1 MKNLLNISEEE
12 KSRILEMHETATN
25 KHYLNEQPTV
35 GAGVLAGAAAG
46 SVVPG
51 VGTLVG
57 GVGGA
62 VVGTIISIINGSDAA
77 SQKVQKIINNCGNK
91 FPVTSRTN
99 KIADSVY
106 NAISGVGTDEG
117 GVYNAIKA
125 STSIAEFCGVVKSYK
140 DSYGEDL
147 YTALDGDFDSEN
159 EWVQIMRPLRDIVLK
174 SQGTKPQQQPMAKPQ
189 LKPDTRPQAPDTRP
203 QAPASRPQVPRPQA
217 PDTRPQAPASRPQV
231 PASRPQVPRPQA
243 PASRPQVPASRPQVT
258 RP

>member
-203 QAPASRPQVPRPQA
+203 QAPASRPQVP
-217 PDTRPQAPASRPQV
+217 
-231 PASRPQVPRPQA
+231 ASRPQVPRP
-243 PASRPQVPASRPQVT
+243 
-258 RP
+258 

>member
-99 KIADSVY
+99 KIADGVY

-159 EWVQIMRPLRDIVLK
+159 EWVEIMRPLRDVILK
-174 SQGTKPQQQPMAKPQ
+174 SQQEISKKLQQQTTTQTRPQ
-189 LKPDTRPQAPDTRP
+189 STASRPQAPTP
-203 QAPASRPQVPRPQA
+203 PPPGTIYNTSNGSSRRL
-217 PDTRPQAPASRPQV
+217 R
-231 PASRPQVPRPQA
+231 
-243 PASRPQVPASRPQVT
+243 
-258 RP
+258 

>member
-99 KIADSVY
+99 KIADGVY

-159 EWVQIMRPLRDIVLK
+159 EWVEIMRPLRDMILK
-174 SQGTKPQQQPMAKPQ
+174 SQQEISKKLQQQTTTQ
-189 LKPDTRPQAPDTRP
+189 TRPQTRP
-203 QAPASRPQVPRPQA
+203 QAPASRPQA
-217 PDTRPQAPASRPQV
+217 PTPPPPGTIYNTSNGSSR
-231 PASRPQVPRPQA
+231 RLR
-243 PASRPQVPASRPQVT
+243 
-258 RP
+258 

>member
-12 KSRILEMHETATN
+12 KTRILEMHETATN

-99 KIADSVY
+99 KIADGVY

-147 YTALDGDFDSEN
+147 YTALDGDFDAEN

-174 SQGTKPQQQPMAKPQ
+174 SQGTKPQQQTVKPQQQPMAKPQ
-189 LKPDTRPQAPDTRP
+189 LK
-203 QAPASRPQVPRPQA
+203 

-243 PASRPQVPASRPQVT
+243 PTPPPPGTIYNTSNGSSRRL
-258 RP
+258 R

>member
-243 PASRPQVPASRPQVT
+243 PASRPQVPASRPQVS

>member
-12 KSRILEMHETATN
+12 KNRILEMHESATN

-77 SQKVQKIINNCGNK
+77 SQKVQKIINNCGTK

-99 KIADSVY
+99 LIADNIY
-106 NAISGVGTDEG
+106 RAISGAGTNEDN
-117 GVYNAIKA
+117 VYRSLKA
-125 STSIAEFCGVVKSYK
+125 TRSIVEFCGVVKSYK

-147 YTALDGDFDSEN
+147 YTALDGDFDAEN

-174 SQGTKPQQQPMAKPQ
+174 SQGTKPQQQTVKPQQQPMAKPQ
-189 LKPDTRPQAPDTRP
+189 LK
-203 QAPASRPQVPRPQA
+203 

-231 PASRPQVPRPQA
+231 PASRPQVPRP
-243 PASRPQVPASRPQVT
+243 
-258 RP
+258 

>member
-99 KIADSVY
+99 KIADGIY

-147 YTALDGDFDSEN
+147 YTALDGDFDAEN

-174 SQGTKPQQQPMAKPQ
+174 SQGTKPQQQTVKPQQQPMAKPQ
-189 LKPDTRPQAPDTRP
+189 LK
-203 QAPASRPQVPRPQA
+203 

-243 PASRPQVPASRPQVT
+243 PTPPPPGTIYNTSNGSSRRL
-258 RP
+258 R

>member
-99 KIADSVY
+99 KIADGVY

-147 YTALDGDFDSEN
+147 YTALDGDFDAEN

-174 SQGTKPQQQPMAKPQ
+174 SQGTKPQQQTVKPQQQPMAKPQ
-189 LKPDTRPQAPDTRP
+189 LK
-203 QAPASRPQVPRPQA
+203 

-243 PASRPQVPASRPQVT
+243 PTPPPPGTIYNTSNGSSRRL
-258 RP
+258 R

>member
-46 SVVPG
+46 SVAPG

-99 KIADSVY
+99 KIADGVY

-147 YTALDGDFDSEN
+147 YTALDGDFDAEN

-174 SQGTKPQQQPMAKPQ
+174 SQGTKPQQQTVKPQQQPMAKPQ
-189 LKPDTRPQAPDTRP
+189 LK
-203 QAPASRPQVPRPQA
+203 

-243 PASRPQVPASRPQVT
+243 PTPPPPGTIYNTSNGSSRRL
-258 RP
+258 R

>member
-99 KIADSVY
+99 KIADGVY

-147 YTALDGDFDSEN
+147 YTALDGDFDAEN

-174 SQGTKPQQQPMAKPQ
+174 SQGTKPQQQTVKPQQQPMAKPQ
-189 LKPDTRPQAPDTRP
+189 LK
-203 QAPASRPQVPRPQA
+203 

-243 PASRPQVPASRPQVT
+243 PTPPPPGTIYNTTHGSSRRL
-258 RP
+258 R

>member
-99 KIADSVY
+99 KIADGIN

-147 YTALDGDFDSEN
+147 YTALDGDFDAEN

-174 SQGTKPQQQPMAKPQ
+174 SQGTKPQQQTVKPQQQPMAKPQ
-189 LKPDTRPQAPDTRP
+189 LK
-203 QAPASRPQVPRPQA
+203 

-243 PASRPQVPASRPQVT
+243 PTPPPPGTIYNTSNGSSRRL
-258 RP
+258 R

>member
-99 KIADSVY
+99 KIADGVY

-147 YTALDGDFDSEN
+147 YKTTTTTNGKTSTKTRYKTSSSSFKTSSSSFKTSSSKTSSSNTSTSGDN
-159 EWVQIMRPLRDIVLK
+159 L
-174 SQGTKPQQQPMAKPQ
+174 
-189 LKPDTRPQAPDTRP
+189 
-203 QAPASRPQVPRPQA
+203 
-217 PDTRPQAPASRPQV
+217 
-231 PASRPQVPRPQA
+231 
-243 PASRPQVPASRPQVT
+243 
-258 RP
+258 

>member
-203 QAPASRPQVPRPQA
+203 QAPASRPQVP
-217 PDTRPQAPASRPQV
+217 ASRPQV
-231 PASRPQVPRPQA
+231 SRP
-243 PASRPQVPASRPQVT
+243 
-258 RP
+258 

>member
-46 SVVPG
+46 SVAPG

-62 VVGTIISIINGSDAA
+62 VIGTIISIINGSDAA

-99 KIADSVY
+99 KIADGIY

-147 YTALDGDFDSEN
+147 YTALDGDFDAEN

-174 SQGTKPQQQPMAKPQ
+174 SQGTKPQQPTVKPQQQPMAKPQ
-189 LKPDTRPQAPDTRP
+189 LKPDTRPQAPASRP
-203 QAPASRPQVPRPQA
+203 QAPASRPQA
-217 PDTRPQAPASRPQV
+217 PTPPPPGTIYNTSNGSSR
-231 PASRPQVPRPQA
+231 RLR
-243 PASRPQVPASRPQVT
+243 
-258 RP
+258 

>member
-35 GAGVLAGAAAG
+35 GTGAAAGAAAG

-99 KIADSVY
+99 KIADGVY

-147 YTALDGDFDSEN
+147 YTALDGDFDAEN

-174 SQGTKPQQQPMAKPQ
+174 SQGTKPQQQTVKPQQQPMAKPQ
-189 LKPDTRPQAPDTRP
+189 LK
-203 QAPASRPQVPRPQA
+203 

-243 PASRPQVPASRPQVT
+243 PTSRPQVPASRPQVP

>member
-1 MKNLLNISEEE
+1 MKNILNISEEE

-99 KIADSVY
+99 KIADGVY

-147 YTALDGDFDSEN
+147 YTALDGDFDAEN

-174 SQGTKPQQQPMAKPQ
+174 SQGTKPQQQTVKPQQQPMAKPQ
-189 LKPDTRPQAPDTRP
+189 LK
-203 QAPASRPQVPRPQA
+203 

-243 PASRPQVPASRPQVT
+243 PTPPPPGTIYNTSNGSSRRL
-258 RP
+258 R

>member
-99 KIADSVY
+99 KIADGVY

-147 YTALDGDFDSEN
+147 YTALDGDFDAEN

-174 SQGTKPQQQPMAKPQ
+174 SQGTKPQQQTVKPQQQPMAKPQ
-189 LKPDTRPQAPDTRP
+189 LK
-203 QAPASRPQVPRPQA
+203 

-231 PASRPQVPRPQA
+231 PASRPQAPTPPPPGTRSHSSSFKTSSSRRPEITLQL
-243 PASRPQVPASRPQVT
+243 PIRSLEDKL
-258 RP
+258 

>member
-159 EWVQIMRPLRDIVLK
+159 EWVEIMRPLRDVILK
-174 SQGTKPQQQPMAKPQ
+174 SQQEISKKLQQQTTTQ
-189 LKPDTRPQAPDTRP
+189 TRP
-203 QAPASRPQVPRPQA
+203 QAPASRPQA
-217 PDTRPQAPASRPQV
+217 PTPPPPGTIYNTTHGSSR
-231 PASRPQVPRPQA
+231 RLR
-243 PASRPQVPASRPQVT
+243 
-258 RP
+258 

>member
-99 KIADSVY
+99 KIADGIY
-106 NAISGVGTDEG
+106 NAISGLGTDEG

-231 PASRPQVPRPQA
+231 PASRPQV
-243 PASRPQVPASRPQVT
+243 SRP
-258 RP
+258 

>member
-243 PASRPQVPASRPQVT
+243 PASRPQVPASRPQVP

>member
-12 KSRILEMHETATN
+12 KNRILEMHTSATN
-25 KHYLNEQPTV
+25 KNYLNEQI
-35 GAGVLAGAAAG
+35 AASAAAGAAAG
-46 SVVPG
+46 SVVPL
-51 VGTLVG
+51 VGTVVG

-62 VVGTIISIINGSDAA
+62 VIGTIISIINGSDAA

-99 KIADSVY
+99 KIADGIY
-106 NAISGVGTDEG
+106 NAISGLGTDEG

-147 YTALDGDFDSEN
+147 YTALDGDFDAEN

-174 SQGTKPQQQPMAKPQ
+174 SQGTKPQQPTVKPQ
-189 LKPDTRPQAPDTRP
+189 QPTTSQSVRPTSQQPDLAKQN
-203 QAPASRPQVPRPQA
+203 QMVKPQVPRTNEVPKRPITQ
-217 PDTRPQAPASRPQV
+217 PRVGNQRQNTR
-231 PASRPQVPRPQA
+231 
-243 PASRPQVPASRPQVT
+243 
-258 RP
+258 

>member
-99 KIADSVY
+99 LIADNIY
-106 NAISGVGTDEG
+106 RAISGAGTNEDN
-117 GVYNAIKA
+117 VYRSLKA
-125 STSIAEFCGVVKSYK
+125 TRSIVEFCGVVKSYK

-159 EWVQIMRPLRDIVLK
+159 EWVEIMRPLRDVILK
-174 SQGTKPQQQPMAKPQ
+174 SQQETSKKLQQQTTTQ
-189 LKPDTRPQAPDTRP
+189 TRPQAPASRPQAPASRP
-203 QAPASRPQVPRPQA
+203 QAPASRPQVPRP
-217 PDTRPQAPASRPQV
+217 
-231 PASRPQVPRPQA
+231 
-243 PASRPQVPASRPQVT
+243 
-258 RP
+258 

>member
-99 KIADSVY
+99 KIADGIY
-106 NAISGVGTDEG
+106 NAISGLGTDEG

-174 SQGTKPQQQPMAKPQ
+174 SQGTKPQQPTVKPQ
-189 LKPDTRPQAPDTRP
+189 QPTTSQSVRPTSQQPDLAKQN
-203 QAPASRPQVPRPQA
+203 QMVKPQVPRTNEVPKRPITQ
-217 PDTRPQAPASRPQV
+217 PRVGNQRQNTR
-231 PASRPQVPRPQA
+231 
-243 PASRPQVPASRPQVT
+243 
-258 RP
+258 